1 MTVLATTRRVAVL
14 AFAALSLAACSGG
27 GGSKSAVGADQDM
40 TMGDPKAPVT
50 VIEYASTS
58 CPHCARYNADDFP
71 ALKKQYIDTGK
82 VYYVF
87 RETPI
92 HPSLD
97 GPAYLLARCVPKD
110 KYFNVIDAMMRGQ
123 SEYFAPSIVNAQ
135 NSDEAI
141 SQAYR
146 AVLLRTAES
155 QGLTDD
161 QAMKCMS
168 DPAAAAKLSDRVQAE
183 AKQYD
188 VDSTPTFIVNGKKV
202 AAPDG
207 QEMSNA
213 VIFPAVNQ
221 ALAQKKG

>member
-1 MTVLATTRRVAVL
+1 MTVFATARRAAVL
-14 AFAALSLAACSGG
+14 AFAAFSLAACSGG
-27 GGSKSAVGADQDM
+27 GSKSVGTDQDM
-40 TMGDPKAPVT
+40 TMGDPKAPVQLL
-50 VIEYASTS
+50 EYASPT
-58 CPHCARYNADDFP
+58 CPHCARYADEGFP

-92 HPSLD
+92 HPQYD

-110 KYFNVIDAMMRGQ
+110 KYFNVIDAIMRGQ
-123 SEYFAPSIVNAQ
+123 SEYYAPNIVNAP
-135 NSDEAI
+135 NADEAI

-146 AVLLRTAES
+146 SVLLRTAEA
-155 QGLTDD
+155 QGLSDE
-161 QAMKCMS
+161 QALKCMS
-168 DPAAAAKLSDRVQAE
+168 DPAAAAKLNDRAQAE

-188 VDSTPTFIVNGKKV
+188 VEATPTFIINGKKV
-202 AAPDG
+202 EAPAG
-207 QEMSNA
+207 QEMNNT

>member
-1 MTVLATTRRVAVL
+1 
-14 AFAALSLAACSGG
+14 
-27 GGSKSAVGADQDM
+27 
-40 TMGDPKAPVT
+40 MGDPKAPVT

-58 CPHCARYNADDFP
+58 CPHCARYNSEDFP

-87 RETPI
+87 RETLI

-97 GPAYLLARCVPKD
+97 GPAYLLAGCVSKD
-110 KYFNVIDAMMRGQ
+110 KFFNVIDAIMRGQ
-123 SEYFAPSIVNAQ
+123 SEYYAPSVVNGSNADDQIAQ
-135 NSDEAI
+135 AF
-141 SQAYR
+141 R

-155 QGLTDD
+155 QGLSDD

-168 DPAAAAKLSDRVQAE
+168 DPAAAAKLSDRLQAE

-188 VDSTPTFIVNGKKV
+188 VNSTPTFVVNGKKV
-202 AAPDG
+202 EAPEG

>member
-1 MTVLATTRRVAVL
+1 MTVLATTRRVAVMAL
-14 AFAALSLAACSGG
+14 AAVSLAACSGG
-27 GGSKSAVGADQDM
+27 GGSKSAAGFDQDM
-40 TMGDPKAPVT
+40 TQGDPKAPVT

-58 CPHCARYNADDFP
+58 CPHCAKYNADDFP

-92 HPSLD
+92 HPQLD
-97 GPAYLLARCVPKD
+97 GPAYLLARCVSKD
-110 KYFNVIDAMMRGQ
+110 KYFNVIDAIMRGQ
-123 SEYFAPSIVNAQ
+123 SEYFAPSVTSGPNA
-135 NSDEAI
+135 DEQI
-141 SQAYR
+141 SQAFR
-146 AVLLRTAES
+146 TVLLRTAQS
-155 QGLTDD
+155 QGLSED
-161 QAMKCMS
+161 QALKCMS

-202 AAPDG
+202 EAPAG

-213 VIFPAVNQ
+213 VIFAAVNQ

>member
-1 MTVLATTRRVAVL
+1 MTVLATTRRAAVL
-14 AFAALSLAACSGG
+14 ALAAFSLAACSGG
-27 GGSKSAVGADQDM
+27 SKSAVGPDQGM

-58 CPHCARYNADDFP
+58 CPHCARYNSEDFP

-82 VYYVF
+82 VRYVF
-87 RETPI
+87 RETLI

-97 GPAYLLARCVPKD
+97 GPAYLLAGCVSKD
-110 KYFNVIDAMMRGQ
+110 KFFNVIDAIMRGQ
-123 SEYFAPSIVNAQ
+123 SEYYAPSVINGPNADDQ
-135 NSDEAI
+135 IA
-141 SQAYR
+141 QAFR
-146 AVLLRTAES
+146 TVLLRTAEL
-155 QGLTDD
+155 QGLSDD

-168 DPAAAAKLSDRVQAE
+168 DPAAAAKLSDRLQAE